1 MHISSDVAPAAITQ
15 SLNGIIDEAKNNETI
30 INSMFET
37 IKAESGIELELYRFK
52 QVVEKMSFKTVK
64 NIGLN
69 KPFIKGSLVQPD
81 NVREVFVDINPMLP
95 GEEPVDFYFY
105 TTT

>member
-1 MHISSDVAPAAITQ
+1 MRKSSDVAPAITQ

-52 QVVEKMSFKTVK
+52 QVVEKVV
-64 NIGLN
+64 I
-69 KPFIKGSLVQPD
+69 
-81 NVREVFVDINPMLP
+81 
-95 GEEPVDFYFY
+95 
-105 TTT
+105 